1 MKSSTKG
8 SPRGIPKPRNP
19 SPAEIAAAILGV
31 LAERDPGKTIC
42 PSEAARRLD
51 PDHWRRLMT
60 PVREVAKSMVR
71 EGRLEIRRK
80 GEIIDPLDVRGVIRL
95 ALPQE

>member
-1 MKSSTKG
+1 MKSRTTG
-8 SPRGIPKPRNP
+8 SPRGTPKPRNP
-19 SPAEIAAAILGV
+19 SPEEIAAAILDV

-60 PVREVAKSMVR
+60 PVREVAKSLVHQ
-71 EGRLEIRRK
+71 GRLEIRRK
-80 GEIIDPLDVRGVIRL
+80 GEVIAPQDARGVIRL
-95 ALPQE
+95 ALPKG

>member
-1 MKSSTKG
+1 MKSSTKS
-8 SPRGIPKPRNP
+8 SPRGTPKPRNP
-19 SPAEIAAAILGV
+19 FSEEIAAAILGV

-80 GEIIDPLDVRGVIRL
+80 GEIISPEDVRGVIRL
-95 ALPQE
+95 ALPKG